1 MSQDSFISLLLLLLN
16 FCHLFGSSW
25 SLPEGYEYAWAQ
37 FGEAQPITL
46 QPKVVL
52 ASGDQFGKQVALWNG
67 IAAVASN
74 EISVDSTSGQ
84 TGMIGKVFLFHQNYM
99 LNWVNSNQ
107 YFSTRLTGDGF
118 GSSLA
123 LYDGLLVVGAPQDS
137 SMGENRGLAYIYS
150 GDGFASSTS
159 ISPSEHAD
167 NNDYFGSSVAITR
180 GFNNYYGG
188 SVVVGAYGHNKDK
201 EHEAVGCVFVFAL
214 DGTVWTQVGFIEPS
228 FPVNHGGF
236 GYSLASYGNNIV
248 VGSYGSDHVHVFELH
263 GDLHECPHEDPE
275 HHKEDFPAECL
286 DQDDD
291 NDANDNAD
299 QYEEIHNDENG
310 DDNPSRDDETYDDDS
325 VKERRLRRHRILQ
338 PEHEE
343 KKFYHEWRYDE
354 ELLIGFS
361 NREHH
366 APEDKDSIQHFG
378 ASVSIYNNSGLVTIA
393 VGCSEC
399 VTSNNVQVGA
409 VYIFSKLNQND
420 AAEGWYPDDY
430 HPKEEEP
437 PKRQLQEGE
446 HDEHQFLWDPE
457 EHSSHASKTGE
468 YWIKEETFWGR
479 LQYEHFGYSISIDG
493 SNLLVGTNPS
503 TSIVGRSEVYTR
515 KQKTGGYDFVRSGPL
530 YYSSWLW
537 SSNLQ
542 DSSGTSGDQF
552 GFSVALDGGVAI
564 IGSIRGGESG
574 ENSLGNGVA
583 YVYQRQ
589 YVRKIRSNDVDDND
603 DDDNKKEN
611 LMDELSDPDT
621 IVGVSVI
628 SITSVSAFSVVL
640 AFLYCICR
648 LCGCC
653 VGDKSDDDMIRLS
666 RPVRLT
672 SALDDSTSS
681 IDSSSSRSRSRF
693 VPSPGNTSAYSGL
706 NTSSSHGNNTTSVP
720 YQPRPRYG
728 QRGFP
733 KPKK

>member
-16 FCHLFGSSW
+16 FCQLFGSSW

-214 DGTVWTQVGFIEPS
+214 DDTVWTQVGFIEPS

-248 VGSYGSDHVHVFELH
+248 VGSYGSEHVHVFELH

-286 DQDDD
+286 EDDT
-291 NDANDNAD
+291 NDDYNPN
-299 QYEEIHNDENG
+299 QYE
-310 DDNPSRDDETYDDDS
+310 ETYDDD
-325 VKERRLRRHRILQ
+325 EQRRLLRHRILQ
-338 PEHEE
+338 PELEE
-343 KKFYHEWRYDE
+343 KKFYHEWRYQE
-354 ELLIGFS
+354 ELLIGFPTQ
-361 NREHH
+361 EHH

-378 ASVSIYNNSGLVTIA
+378 ASVSIYNNSGLMTIA
-393 VGCSEC
+393 VGCTMC
-399 VTSNNVQVGA
+399 VTSNNVEVGA

-420 AAEGWYPDDY
+420 VVVGWYPDDY

-446 HDEHQFLWDPE
+446 HDEHKFLWDPE

-468 YWIKEETFWGR
+468 YWIKENSFTGR
-479 LQYEHFGYSISIDG
+479 IQYEKFGYSVSIDG
-493 SNLLVGTNPS
+493 GNLLVGTNPG
-503 TSIVGRSEVYTR
+503 TSIKGRAEVYSR
-515 KQKTGGYDFVRSGPL
+515 KTSSNSYDFVRSGPL
-530 YYSSWLW
+530 YNTIWRW

-542 DSSGTSGDQF
+542 DTSGITGDRF
-552 GFSVALDGGVAI
+552 GFSVALDGGVAVV
-564 IGSIRGGESG
+564 GSILGGQLDDGSFG
-574 ENSLGNGVA
+574 TGAA
-583 YVYQRQ
+583 YVYQRK
-589 YVRKIRSNDVDDND
+589 YVRKIKTQETGNND
-603 DDDNKKEN
+603 EN
-611 LMDELSDPDT
+611 SKDSSMMEELSDTHTVLGVFFVT
-621 IVGVSVI
+621 IISVLG
-628 SITSVSAFSVVL
+628 FSVTL
-640 AFLYCICR
+640 ALFYGVYRVSGGESSPRKLMID
-648 LCGCC
+648 LFGL
-653 VGDKSDDDMIRLS
+653 DNSDMNRAS
-666 RPVRLT
+666 RSIRLT
-672 SALDDSTSS
+672 SAMDDSTTSVGSS
-681 IDSSSSRSRSRF
+681 ASSQRGFIARQSNS
-693 VPSPGNTSAYSGL
+693 SAYSGL
-706 NTSSSHGNNTTSVP
+706 STSSAHGRPTP
-720 YQPRPRYG
+720 YQSRPQYVPKG
-728 QRGFP
+728 PP
-733 KPKK
+733 KPTYSPAKNKNRGLDDL